1 MQKRYFCLLLLSLPL
16 RGCGL
21 KCETWRTL
29 TNSCAV
35 TPLAGVWIEIVTI
48 MALSGDFL
56 SLPLRGCGL
65 KYFQSCIKKH
75 IFDVTPL
82 AGVWI
87 EIGLM

>member
-1 MQKRYFCLLLLSLPL
+1 MNASL
-16 RGCGL
+16 
-21 KCETWRTL
+21 T
-29 TNSCAV
+29 V
-35 TPLAGVWIEIVTI
+35 TPLAGVWIEIRYSLI
-48 MALSGDFL
+48 DDGIIR